1 MNSVEALQAYRQRLY
16 DQTAQISLSG
26 IPLAQASPEQPI
38 ETRIPLNRLYARLQ
52 AFQAEMPRAA
62 DQRDEDIFYDA
73 HSSESLLREIL
84 PTLSWLGEDYYRRG
98 KIYRNLAR
106 PSPIAPSQAVQTYRR
121 LMILGTPGS
130 GKSTL
135 LQGLAHEFA
144 SQPDAPLPLLVSLT
158 HYAIAR
164 RDDARL
170 SLREFA
176 LSQAANG
183 DLALFAAFLEHD
195 SYLWLCD
202 DLEMLYH
209 LRETVI
215 GELAQLPGMIVLTSR
230 PTGYQIAGFESFTHF
245 ELIPMT
251 AQEVDSFID
260 DCFSSLS
267 DLRQTIWDWA
277 EERTEWL
284 KHQFMQKPQLRGQI
298 HNPLF
303 LTYLCALSEARQF
316 QEIPEE
322 RAVLYERCLEAL
334 LDTETADATTHF
346 PVWSDMPEKDRQEML
361 RQGFDSLGWHLHA
374 NACETRHEMAF
385 LRQEIVSALA
395 RDLQT
400 YTPRVP
406 ANALEFA
413 EEILRYWQRAGILQ
427 VWDYE
432 GKTYLM
438 FRHALFREFA
448 AAGHIARLFR
458 HNAQL
463 GWTWCSPRLHHYAW
477 QEVLILCAHTLNQEH
492 LLFVLRRLMRGVS
505 WFEKLLHRDLFLAVR
520 LFESDLE
527 RHHQLAHQLQEQI
540 APLVTPPGKQRPL
553 ISHVTFASGFILVPI
568 LLKTIPQFP
577 HWGVALAALFWGAL
591 WYAAFRESISP
602 RFQALF
608 ALPQRFWSYNPD
620 RQPILQLLEH
630 CHIPEIVP
638 YVVNELNDT
647 QVDVRR
653 TAAETLGAIGTK
665 QDCLPLLDALR
676 DPHPEVRRTAASA
689 MTRLGNIA
697 SLVNALNDQL
707 NIVRE
712 AAAEA
717 LSQVGDEQAIP
728 ELADGLDDERL
739 EVRRTVIRTLQQI
752 GGEQVIPSL
761 LHTLEDRSK
770 EMRLTAVEALGQI
783 GAIEQVYSRLRTVSG
798 LVKMLEDEEPLIRWE
813 AAYALGQIGDPQ
825 VVPFLAQS
833 IRKSQDFVSR
843 AYTDALFRLFSKTP
857 SAQTVKFLNDPDARL
872 RRLTLEFLRT
882 LPQCEPE
889 TLASV
894 TRALYDDN
902 PSVRRE
908 AAETLG
914 HFQRMESV
922 PDLLESL
929 EDDAWEVRW
938 AAVEALGYIGKSDI
952 VLFLVQRLNDAHGYV
967 CRAAIEALG
976 RIGNTTVAE
985 YVIHE
990 LKNGKSYVRRAAK
1003 EALKH
1008 IGDAQ
1013 IVPFLLQSLKY
1024 ESDPTVLKD
1033 TENALNQIS
1042 DIDAAPYFF
1051 EALHEE
1057 SERVRQ
1063 IAAQA
1068 LGRIGGIDAIA
1079 ALMDLRHD
1087 PSLDVRIAVAAALGE
1102 LGDTQACP
1110 VLLELLN
1117 DKSPKLRRIAV
1128 KGLGRIGT
1136 PEAVPAL
1143 IGFIQDENVV
1153 IRQAAIESL
1162 GRIGSSAAVPA
1173 LMMILQDTSFR
1184 ERWAAAY
1191 ALGRIADPQAACI
1204 LIESLQTEE
1213 DENVRRACAEALGQ
1227 IRDIQAVVSLIHALS
1242 DQFWF
1247 VRWTA
1252 AHALGQIKDSRAV
1265 LPLISLF
1272 NDSHEKVRWAAVEAL
1287 GQIGDSR
1294 AASSLIQALT
1304 DTDWEVCQAAARA
1317 LGQVC
1322 RVETIPALFEAM
1334 AQRNEFV
1341 RRVAANALR
1350 RIEDERALPY
1360 LIQAIKSEQ
1369 EFIRN
1374 VAAEQIVHLRNVT
1387 VIRPLIK
1394 LLGDRNPNARRCAAE
1409 MIGELTHIVQEQ
1421 KTLKRAAHFLWWRL
1435 TDVDDVAKAAF
1446 HALKQVAN
1454 RLSVIKVT
1462 R

>member
-1 MNSVEALQAYRQRLY
+1 MNSVEALQAYRQQLY
-16 DQTAQISLSG
+16 EQTAQVSLSG
-26 IPLAQASPEQPI
+26 IPLAQASPEQPT
-38 ETRIPLNRLYARLQ
+38 ETHIPLNRLYARLQ
-52 AFQAEMPRAA
+52 AFQVEMPRAA
-62 DQRDEDIFYDA
+62 EQRDEDIFYDA
-73 HSSESLLREIL
+73 HSSEALLREML
-84 PTLSWLGEDYYRRG
+84 PTLSWLGEEYYRRG

-106 PSPIAPSQAVQTYRR
+106 PAPISPQIALQTYGR
-121 LMILGTPGS
+121 LMILGAPGS
-130 GKSTL
+130 GKSAL
-135 LQGLAHEFA
+135 LQGLAHDLA
-144 SQPDAPLPLLVSLT
+144 GQPDAPLPILISLT

-164 RDDARL
+164 RDDTRL

-176 LSQAANG
+176 FSQAAHG
-183 DLALFAAFLEHD
+183 DHELFAAFLEHD
-195 SYLWLCD
+195 FFLWLCD
-202 DLEMLYH
+202 DLEMLYN

-215 GELAQLPGMIVLTSR
+215 EELTQLPGLIVLTSR

-251 AQEVDSFID
+251 TQEVDSFVD

-267 DLRQTIWDWA
+267 DLRQTMWDWA

-284 KHQFMQKPQLRGQI
+284 KNQFAQKPQLRGQI
-298 HNPLF
+298 HTPLF
-303 LTYLCALSEARQF
+303 LTYVCAMSEARQF

-322 RAVLYERCLEAL
+322 RAILYERCLEVL
-334 LDTETADATTHF
+334 LDMEETDTNAYPAAWNELPSPTRR
-346 PVWSDMPEKDRQEML
+346 ELL
-361 RQGFDSLGWHLHA
+361 RQGFDSLGWHLHV
-374 NACETRHEMAF
+374 NACETRDEAAF
-385 LRQEIVSALA
+385 LRQHLVNALA
-395 RDLQT
+395 RDLQP
-400 YTPRVP
+400 YTTQCFNP
-406 ANALEFA
+406 LELA
-413 EEILRYWQRAGILQ
+413 EAITRCWQHKGIVQSLS
-427 VWDYE
+427 YE
-432 GKTYLM
+432 GKEYLM
-438 FRHALFREFA
+438 FRHAIFREFA
-448 AAGHIARLFR
+448 AAGYIARLFR
-458 HNAQL
+458 QNAQL
-463 GWTWCSPRLHHYAW
+463 GWTWCEPRLHHYAW
-477 QEVLILCAHTLNQEH
+477 QEILILCGHTLDQEF
-492 LLFVLRRLMRGVS
+492 LLILLRRLMHGVS
-505 WFEKLLHRDLFLAVR
+505 WFEKLLHRDLLLAVR
-520 LFESDLE
+520 IFETS
-527 RHHQLAHQLQEQI
+527 QECQPPFARKFQEHI
-540 APLVTPPGKQRPL
+540 VPLVIPPGKQRPL
-553 ISHVTFASGFILVPI
+553 ISHLTFASGVILMPILV
-568 LLKTIPQFP
+568 KTIPQFP
-577 HWGVALAALFWGAL
+577 LWGVALVALFWGAL

-608 ALPQRFWSYNPD
+608 ALPQRFWPYSPD
-620 RQPILQLLEH
+620 RQPILQLLEY
-630 CHIPEIVP
+630 CHIPEIIP
-638 YVVNELNDT
+638 YVVSELHDK
-647 QVDVRR
+647 QSDVRR

-665 QDCLPLLDALR
+665 QECPPLLNTLR
-676 DPHPEVRRTAASA
+676 DMHSEVRRTAASA
-689 MTRLGNIA
+689 LARLGDVA
-697 SLVNALNDQL
+697 SLVDALNDKQDA
-707 NIVRE
+707 VRE

-728 ELADGLDDERL
+728 ELVTGLDDERL
-739 EVRRTVIRTLQQI
+739 DVRRIVIRTLQQI

-761 LHTLEDRSK
+761 LHTLEDSSK

-783 GAIEQVYSRLRTVSG
+783 GAIEHVYSRLRTVSG
-798 LVKMLEDEEPLIRWE
+798 LVKMLEDEEPLVRWG
-813 AAYALGQIGDPQ
+813 AAYALGQIGDAQ

-833 IRKSQDFVSR
+833 IRKSRDFVSR
-843 AYTDALFRLFSKTP
+843 AYTDALFRLLANIPF
-857 SAQTVKFLNDPDARL
+857 AQTVKFLNDPDARL
-872 RRLTLEFLRT
+872 RCLTLEFFRAT
-882 LPQCEPE
+882 SQCEPE
-889 TLASV
+889 TLTAV
-894 TRALYDDN
+894 THALLDDDFQ
-902 PSVRRE
+902 VRRE

-914 HFQRMESV
+914 HFRQPASV
-922 PDLLESL
+922 PALLEAL

-990 LKNGKSYVRRAAK
+990 LKNGKPYVRRAAK
-1003 EALKH
+1003 EALKQ

-1042 DIDAAPYFF
+1042 DMDAAPYFF

-1068 LGRIGGIDAIA
+1068 LGRIGGSDAIA
-1079 ALMDLRHD
+1079 ALINLRHD
-1087 PSLDVRIAVAAALGE
+1087 PCLDVRIAVAAALGE

-1110 VLLELLN
+1110 VLLEFLQ
-1117 DKSPKLRRIAV
+1117 DKHPKLRRIAV

-1143 IGFIQDENVV
+1143 IAFMQDHNVV

-1162 GRIGSSAAVPA
+1162 GRIGSPAAVPA
-1173 LMMILQDTSFR
+1173 LMTILQDTSFR

-1191 ALGRIADPQAACI
+1191 ALGRIADPQATSI

-1227 IRDIQAVVSLIHALS
+1227 IRDAQAVVSLIHALS

-1247 VRWTA
+1247 VRWAA
-1252 AHALGQIKDSRAV
+1252 AHALGQIKDRRAV

-1272 NDSHEKVRWAAVEAL
+1272 HDAHEKVRWAAVEAL
-1287 GQIGDSR
+1287 GQIGDSL
-1294 AASSLIQALT
+1294 AANSLIQALT

-1322 RVETIPALFEAM
+1322 QVETIPALLQAM

-1350 RIEDERALPY
+1350 RIEDERAIPY
-1360 LIQAIKSEQ
+1360 LIQAIKSEH

-1374 VAAEQIVHLRNVT
+1374 VAAEQIVHLRNVQ

-1409 MIGELTHIVQEQ
+1409 VIGELTHIVQEQ